1 MYTTFMRRPGL
12 TLVEISVVVALMGL
26 LSSIVYVSH
35 RGRTARAR
43 LTKVEAN
50 LATAATAMFQY
61 AADNG
66 YVYPPDTSRAL
77 PSGIEPYLSNSNFS
91 TEKIFPYGVFDY
103 DNWTISG
110 QKVYQVSYRLCN
122 ISDPDSRCSDPVL
135 FPDFVKNS
143 AIYYCISG
151 NCIPHESSPT
161 APAYC
166 VTCPEGQKNKNR
178 AAQYWI

>member
-1 MYTTFMRRPGL
+1 MYTICMQRKGL
-12 TLVEISVVVALMGL
+12 TLVEISVVVALIGL

-35 RGRTARAR
+35 RGRLARSR
-43 LTKVEAN
+43 LAKVEAH
-50 LATAATAMFQY
+50 LATASTALFQF

-77 PSGIEPYLSNSNFS
+77 PTGLEPYLSNTNFT
-91 TEKIFPYGVFDY
+91 TERIFPFGVFDY
-103 DNWTISG
+103 DNWTIGG
-110 QKVYQVSYRLCN
+110 QKVYQVSYRLCSL
-122 ISDPDSRCSDPVL
+122 SDPDSRCSDPVL

-151 NCIPHESSPT
+151 NCVPHESSPNV
-161 APAYC
+161 PAYC

-178 AAQYWI
+178 APQHWI